1 MSDAP
6 IEIGQVEL
14 TPERPGDQSAEPARP
29 AEAGEPAQPADPKSR
44 PRTRVLIM
52 APLLAVALAGAGAL
66 GYAAYQIIS
75 EKDAKLSTPAQ
86 ISGLRL
92 DDSEDGKSTADYL
105 RTALAAE
112 VDLDETVGAV
122 YRDDLGKNILLFGG
136 TTLFW
141 TPEDDLDTAFNLIS
155 DNAGAVTGLHDVP
168 AGDLGGTM
176 KCGTTKSDD
185 GELPVCGWADHGSLA
200 LAMFPSRT
208 VAEAP
213 TLMRDIRNAVE
224 TR

>member
-14 TPERPGDQSAEPARP
+14 TPERPGEPPTDTADSTGPAGSAGSKP
-29 AEAGEPAQPADPKSR
+29 SR
-44 PRTRVLIM
+44 SRLRLLVM
-52 APLLAVALAGAGAL
+52 APLLAVALVGGGAL
-66 GYAAYQIIS
+66 AWAAFQVIS
-75 EKDAKLSTPAQ
+75 EKDAKLATPPQ
-86 ISGLRL
+86 IGGLRL
-92 DDSEDGKSTADYL
+92 DETEYGKSTADYL

-122 YRDDLGKNILLFGG
+122 YRDDQGKNVLVFGG

-141 TPEDDLDTAFNLIS
+141 TPEDDLDTAFNLIA

-185 GELPVCGWADHGSLA
+185 GELAVCGWADHGSLA

-213 TLMRDIRNAVE
+213 ALMRQIRNAAE
-224 TR
+224 SR